1 MEQNIVKVLDKG
13 KRHDLKRKR
22 DSSMA
27 FTADGHGLTTHEHI
41 GGQSYARACTITEC
55 KSNLGCYQGN
65 YIVKNYCNFTKS
77 GSPRRVLFYENDE
90 WKDFPTKV
98 INAVQENFN
107 MKKTIT
113 EANYL
118 GQQILL
124 DFIHLVSI
132 MLQTGLMKPIAWID
146 DCGKCFFPESYANR
160 YTSNRC
166 HCSDKEDQTHTCS
179 KPNGA
184 YVKNVDL
191 HMSISAAESS
201 TSVAD
206 DEVLP
211 NFKRVKS
218 EQISA
223 TDQNNCA
230 DINEA
235 VGENEMGCAFHLDIP
250 AFETYLQVPNGGH
263 QLNRAV
269 QKMLLQGLGRVI
281 DEKDIVGIY
290 RTPLTNI
297 LGRVRFNLFQAQVEN
312 TKRIRGNAN
321 VRYAWLAS
329 SKDAMEE
336 MMSHGVLKQPVQK
349 RLYGNGIHLAPANCS
364 DICASY
370 ADVDKIGATHLMLCR
385 IVMGNVE
392 LIHSGSEQSHPT
404 NDNFDTGIDNLQKPK
419 HYIIWDIN
427 MNTHIYAEYVVTF
440 KMTNK
445 LKAFLNW
452 KNSGSHAFA
461 IQNSSSS
468 DCQLQEKVFQST
480 PEFGNHSQDPVAG
493 KVPRVPT
500 SPWMPFSMLFA
511 AISTKVPSE
520 DMDLV
525 HTHYDDFKKRKISR
539 IDLVK
544 KLRQIIGDKLLV
556 STIVRLQHKLQPA
569 RNEVQNSW
577 SRKLLPQPQ
586 DGQ

>member
-77 GSPRRVLFYENDE
+77 GSPQRVLFYENDE

-184 YVKNVDL
+184 HVKNVDL

-269 QKMLLQGLGRVI
+269 QEMLLQGLGRVI

-297 LGRVRFNLFQAQVEN
+297 LGQVRFNLF
-312 TKRIRGNAN
+312 KR
-321 VRYAWLAS
+321 S
-329 SKDAMEE
+329 
-336 MMSHGVLKQPVQK
+336 LKSIKNMRALQTY
-349 RLYGNGIHLAPANCS
+349 LILNYGSLVHPIDS
-364 DICASY
+364 ASY
-370 ADVDKIGATHLMLCR
+370 ADVDKNGATHLMLCR

-392 LIHSGSEQSHPT
+392 LINSGSEQSHPT

-556 STIVRLQHKLQPA
+556 STIVRLQHKLPPA